1 MVDRVTRIELLYKDF
16 MIEQLKKILIILDN
30 EIFDENC
37 LWNKE
42 QLLKVIKPEMEELYK
57 YFKIGKKFFKYGK
70 NQRMLESTYLI
81 TDSMKNLKNTNL
93 GKEILKLQDI
103 YNKI

>member
-1 MVDRVTRIELLYKDF
+1 
-16 MIEQLKKILIILDN
+16 
-30 EIFDENC
+30 
-37 LWNKE
+37 
-42 QLLKVIKPEMEELYK
+42 MEELYK